1 MLPQPLPDAFIFKLL
16 TTTPWCFHLQT
27 TYNLK
32 KGATYTATQSGMRI
46 TFRSTEWGIF
56 DHPCK
61 KHQINGKKRKKAQ
74 KSAKKLERKY
84 DGTDDCI
91 IDVRNLYP
99 APLLQIF
106 SKKLKLKLQGTCLK
120 ESAPRDIEKG
130 TQSKL
135 IPSLYVQRMYK
146 FWKWI
151 KISIRYDLGDYDMTY
166 PKTCPSISCW
176 QISRWSKPPRWSNLL
191 QLTSRYP

>member
-1 MLPQPLPDAFIFKLL
+1 MLSSSNYLQPQKRSYLYSHKEWNEDHFQE
-16 TTTPWCFHLQT
+16 H
-27 TYNLK
+27 
-32 KGATYTATQSGMRI
+32 GMGHI
-46 TFRSTEWGIF
+46 WS
-56 DHPCK
+56 PVQK
-61 KHQINGKKRKKAQ
+61 APNKRKKAQ

-84 DGTDDCI
+84 GGTDDCI

-135 IPSLYVQRMYK
+135 IRSLYVQRMYK

-151 KISIRYDLGDYDMTY
+151 KKSIRYDLGDYDMTY

-176 QISRWSKPPRWSNLL
+176 QIRRWSKPPRWSNLL

>member
-1 MLPQPLPDAFIFKLL
+1 MCYHSHSLMLSSSNYLQPLPDAFIFKLL
-16 TTTPWCFHLQT
+16 TAS
-27 TYNLK
+27 K
-32 KGATYTATQSGMRI
+32 KELPIQPHRV
-46 TFRSTEWGIF
+46 EWGSLSGAPNGAYLITRAKSSKST
-56 DHPCK
+56 K
-61 KHQINGKKRKKAQ
+61 KSK

-91 IDVRNLYP
+91 IDVRYLYP

-135 IPSLYVQRMYK
+135 IRSLYVQRMYK

-151 KISIRYDLGDYDMTY
+151 KKSIWYDLGDYDMTY

-176 QISRWSKPPRWSNLL
+176 QIRRWSKPPRWSNLL

>member
-1 MLPQPLPDAFIFKLL
+1 MQKAP
-16 TTTPWCFHLQT
+16 
-27 TYNLK
+27 N
-32 KGATYTATQSGMRI
+32 
-46 TFRSTEWGIF
+46 
-56 DHPCK
+56 
-61 KHQINGKKRKKAQ
+61 KRKKAQ

-84 DGTDDCI
+84 GGTDDCI

-135 IPSLYVQRMYK
+135 IRSLYVQRMYK
-146 FWKWI
+146 F
-151 KISIRYDLGDYDMTY
+151 
-166 PKTCPSISCW
+166 
-176 QISRWSKPPRWSNLL
+176 
-191 QLTSRYP
+191 